1 MTNVEKYRSLVDESK
16 KYQDLIE
23 NLKNQVFG
31 YNVYLTHLAVRG
43 FPAFSFKE
51 DSKEFKVINKFVDD
65 IISYYKSFDE
75 SVSDLFSYEFTEKD
89 AKTIKNMLYVII
101 GFLMSECRK
110 EDYTFLGVVK
120 LLKTFMGNV
129 SEKYNNDK
137 TCSVFYRIW
146 EGMSEQSKKDM
157 PDILNNAFSE
167 LYEDF
172 DYNYLKRIADGLWH
186 CIRFYLFDNNLEYT
200 GDPFMMMA
208 TNDLILEI
216 SERLSNIKEN
226 KKPHKSRM
234 ERDLCDW

>member
-1 MTNVEKYRSLVDESK
+1 MTNIEKYRNLVDESK

-31 YNVYLTHLAVRG
+31 YNVYLTHIAVRG

-65 IISYYKSFDE
+65 ITEYYKSFDE
-75 SVSDLFSYEFTEKD
+75 SVSYIFSYEFTEND
-89 AKTIKNMLYVII
+89 SATIKNMLYVII

-146 EGMSEQSKKDM
+146 EGMSEQSKNDM
-157 PDILNNAFSE
+157 PDILNNAFNE

-172 DYNYLKRIADGLWH
+172 DYDYLKRIADGLWH
-186 CIRFYLFDNNLEYT
+186 CIRFYLYDNNLEYT

-226 KKPHKSRM
+226 KKTHKSRL
-234 ERDLCDW
+234 ERDLSE

>member
-1 MTNVEKYRSLVDESK
+1 MTNVEKYRCLVDESK

-31 YNVYLTHLAVRG
+31 YNVYLTHIAVRG

-65 IISYYKSFDE
+65 ITGYYKSFDE
-75 SVSDLFSYEFTEKD
+75 SVAYIFSYEFTEKD
-89 AKTIKNMLYVII
+89 AKTIKNMLYVIL

-110 EDYTFLGVVK
+110 EDYTFLGMVK

-129 SEKYNNDK
+129 SEEYNNDK
-137 TCSVFYRIW
+137 TKSVFYRIW

-157 PDILNNAFSE
+157 PEILHNAFNE

-172 DYNYLKRIADGLWH
+172 DYNYLKRIADGLWN
-186 CIRFYLFDNNLEYT
+186 CIRFYLLYYQEDYLFVFLCSNHQALHCQLCPIT
-200 GDPFMMMA
+200 PAIIPF
-208 TNDLILEI
+208 LLPV
-216 SERLSNIKEN
+216 R
-226 KKPHKSRM
+226 
-234 ERDLCDW
+234 

>member
-75 SVSDLFSYEFTEKD
+75 SVSYIFSFEFTEND
-89 AKTIKNMLYVII
+89 AKTIKNMLYVIL

-110 EDYTFLGVVK
+110 EDYTFLGMVK
-120 LLKTFMGNV
+120 LLKTFMGNI
-129 SEKYNNDK
+129 SEEYNNDK
-137 TCSVFYRIW
+137 TKSVFYRIW

-157 PDILNNAFSE
+157 PEILNNAFSE

-172 DYNYLKRIADGLWH
+172 DYNYLKRIADGLWN
-186 CIRFYLFDNNLEYT
+186 CIRFYLYDNNLEYT

-234 ERDLCDW
+234 ERDLCD

>member
-1 MTNVEKYRSLVDESK
+1 MTNVEKYRCLVDESK

-31 YNVYLTHLAVRG
+31 YNVYLTHIAVRG

-51 DSKEFKVINKFVDD
+51 DSKEFTVINKFVED
-65 IISYYKSFDE
+65 ITGYYKSFDE
-75 SVSDLFSYEFTEKD
+75 SVSYIFSFEFTEKD
-89 AKTIKNMLYVII
+89 AKTIKNMLYVIL

-110 EDYTFLGVVK
+110 EDYTFLGMVK
-120 LLKTFMGNV
+120 LLKTFMGNIP
-129 SEKYNNDK
+129 EEYNNDK
-137 TCSVFYRIW
+137 TKSVFYRIW

-157 PDILNNAFSE
+157 PEILNNAFNE

-172 DYNYLKRIADGLWH
+172 DYNYLNRIADGLWN

-226 KKPHKSRM
+226 KKPHKSRL
-234 ERDLCDW
+234 ERDLCD

>member
-129 SEKYNNDK
+129 SEEYNNDK

-157 PDILNNAFSE
+157 PEILNNAFNE

-172 DYNYLKRIADGLWH
+172 DYNYLKRIADGLWN

-226 KKPHKSRM
+226 KKTHKSRL
-234 ERDLCDW
+234 ERDLSE

>member
-1 MTNVEKYRSLVDESK
+1 MTNIEKYRNLVDESK

-31 YNVYLTHLAVRG
+31 YNVYLTHIAVRG

-65 IISYYKSFDE
+65 MTEYYKSFDE
-75 SVSDLFSYEFTEKD
+75 SVSYIFSYEFTEKD
-89 AKTIKNMLYVII
+89 AKTIKNMLYGII
-101 GFLMSECRK
+101 GFLMGECRK

-129 SEKYNNDK
+129 SEEYNDDK

-157 PDILNNAFSE
+157 PDILNNAFNE

-186 CIRFYLFDNNLEYT
+186 CIRFYLYDNNLEYT

-226 KKPHKSRM
+226 KKTHKSRL
-234 ERDLCDW
+234 ERDLSE

>member
-1 MTNVEKYRSLVDESK
+1 MTNVEKYRVLKDESK

-23 NLKNQVFG
+23 NLKNQVYG

-43 FPAFSFKE
+43 FPEFSFKE
-51 DSKEFKVINKFVDD
+51 DSKELKVINEFVDK

-75 SVSDLFSYEFTEKD
+75 TVYYVFGREFTEKD
-89 AKTIKNMLYVII
+89 ALTIKSMLYVII

-120 LLKTFMGNV
+120 LLKTFIKSVPEEDMH
-129 SEKYNNDK
+129 DK
-137 TCSVFYRIW
+137 TKSVFYRIW
-146 EGMSEQSKKDM
+146 ESMSELSKNKL
-157 PDILNNAFSE
+157 PETLKNAFND

-172 DYNYLKRIADGLWH
+172 DYNYLSEIADGLWY
-186 CIRFYLFDNNLEYT
+186 CIRFYLYDNNLEYT

-226 KKPHKSRM
+226 KKVHKSRL
-234 ERDLCDW
+234 ERDLCD

>member
-1 MTNVEKYRSLVDESK
+1 MTNIEKYKALKDESK

-23 NLKNQVFG
+23 NLKNQVYG

-43 FPAFSFKE
+43 FPEFSFKE
-51 DSKEFKVINKFVDD
+51 DSKELKVINEFVDK

-75 SVSDLFSYEFTEKD
+75 TVYYVFGREFTEKD
-89 AKTIKNMLYVII
+89 ALTIKNMLYVII

-120 LLKTFMGNV
+120 LLKTFIKTV
-129 SEKYNNDK
+129 PEEDVHDK
-137 TCSVFYRIW
+137 TQSVFYRIW
-146 EGMSEQSKKDM
+146 EGMSESSKNKL
-157 PDILNNAFSE
+157 PETLTNAFND

-172 DYNYLKRIADGLWH
+172 DYNYLSEIADGLWY
-186 CIRFYLFDNNLEYT
+186 CIRFYLYDNNLEYT

-216 SERLSNIKEN
+216 SERLSNIQQN
-226 KKPHKSRM
+226 KKSHKSRL
-234 ERDLCDW
+234 ERDLCD

>member
-1 MTNVEKYRSLVDESK
+1 MTNVEKYGLLVDESK

-65 IISYYKSFDE
+65 IITYYKSFDE

-110 EDYTFLGVVK
+110 EDYTFLGMVK
-120 LLKTFMGNV
+120 LLKTFMGNI
-129 SEKYNNDK
+129 SEEYNNDK
-137 TCSVFYRIW
+137 TKSVFYRIW

-157 PDILNNAFSE
+157 PEILNNAFNE

-172 DYNYLKRIADGLWH
+172 DYNYLKRIADGLWN

-226 KKPHKSRM
+226 KKTHKSRL
-234 ERDLCDW
+234 ERDLGE